1 MKYSAAIYL
10 GFALAVFAELS
21 ITDWRFSAIVIPFWI
36 LNGIDIT
43 ISKIN
48 KSNTKN

>member
-1 MKYSAAIYL
+1 MKYLSAIYL
-10 GFALAVFAELS
+10 GFALTVFAKLS

-36 LNGIDIT
+36 LHEAFGED
-43 ISKIN
+43 

>member
-1 MKYSAAIYL
+1 MKYLAAIYL
-10 GFALAVFAELS
+10 GFALGAFAKLS
-21 ITDWRFSAIVIPFWI
+21 VTDWKFWAIVIPFWI
-36 LNGIDIT
+36 LNGFDIK